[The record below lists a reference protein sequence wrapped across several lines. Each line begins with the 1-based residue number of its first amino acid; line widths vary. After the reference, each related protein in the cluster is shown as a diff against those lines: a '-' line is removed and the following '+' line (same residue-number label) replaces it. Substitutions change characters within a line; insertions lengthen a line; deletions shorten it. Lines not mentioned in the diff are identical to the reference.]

1 MAKFTLFVTA
11 LLIAGAAPAAAADAG
26 QIDPPNWGL
35 DRIDQRTLPLDRV
48 YHYSAGAENV
58 TAYVVDSGVR
68 ATHQDFGGRAGG
80 GYDFV
85 DNDTDPSDG
94 NGHGTFVA
102 GEIGGAKHGVAKRI
116 KIVPV
121 RVLDN
126 NGAGTE
132 TSILAGLDWVTRNA
146 RKPAVAVLAFGGPAN
161 SKLDAAVQ
169 KLIAAGVSVI
179 VASGQ
184 SGSDAGLFSPARVPE
199 ALTVASTDQ
208 QDRVQ
213 ANANHGP
220 LIDLYAPGV
229 AITSTSNAS
238 DTATR
243 TLTGIAAPH
252 VAGAAA
258 LFLARVPVASPAQV
272 ARFLVADATTGQLTG
287 VPPDTAN
294 RLAHV
299 N

>member
-1 MAKFTLFVTA
+1 MAKLAWLVTA
-11 LLIAGAAPAAAADAG
+11 LLFAGAVPAAAENAA
-26 QIDPPNWGL
+26 QPDPPNWGI
-35 DRIDQRTLPLDRV
+35 DRIDQRDLPLDRV
-48 YHYSAGAENV
+48 YHYTTGAENV
-58 TAYVVDSGVR
+58 TAYVLDSGVR
-68 ATHQDFGGRAGG
+68 ATHQDFGGRVGG

-102 GEIGGAKHGVAKRI
+102 GEIGGAEHGVAKRI

-126 NGAGTE
+126 NGAGSDTA
-132 TSILAGLDWVTRNA
+132 ILAGLDWVTRNA
-146 RKPAVAVLAFGGPAN
+146 RKPAVAVLAFGGLAN
-161 SKLDAAVQ
+161 AKLDAAVQ
-169 KLIAAGVSVI
+169 KLIASGVSVV

-184 SGSDAGLFSPARVPE
+184 SGADAGQFSPARVPE

-213 ANANHGP
+213 GNANHGP

-229 AITSTSNAS
+229 AVTSTWNTG

-243 TLTGIAAPH
+243 TLTGIASSH

-258 LFLARVPVASPAQV
+258 LFLARFPAATPAQV
-272 ARFLVADATTGQLTG
+272 ARHLVGTATIGRLTG
-287 VPPDTAN
+287 VPTDTAN
-294 RLAHV
+294 RLLHV